1 MYFGD
6 FVEMVKYD
14 DFIEK
19 VNEAGFWNQFTNY
32 IDQGI
37 FIYGTKIGQAYSGD
51 NETDTEIWKNRVA
64 QEKKLA
70 YGHFFNG
77 KPGGYIAPHF
87 YSIFIDAFRPR
98 VTMEERYKSGK
109 LSKYEREIW
118 DLLNQKGKPLSFSD
132 FRNNMGI
139 VSKDKIEYRKLESA
153 LKQLQ
158 MTFDITICGIING
171 QYENGEP
178 FSFTG
183 YDKVDN
189 WIPKEWMEMNPRM
202 EHKEAL
208 EIIYNQAEKIT
219 NMGEYKKPFAKSL
232 KLYNWYL

>member
-1 MYFGD
+1 ML
-6 FVEMVKYD
+6 KYN

-19 VNEAGFWNQFTNY
+19 VNKAGFWNQYTNY
-32 IDQGI
+32 IDQNI
-37 FIYGTKIGQAYSGD
+37 FVYGTENGQAYSGD
-51 NETDTEIWKNRVA
+51 YETDTEIWKKRVA

-77 KPGGYIAPHF
+77 KPGGYIAPCF

-98 VTMEERYKSGK
+98 ITMEERFKSGK
-109 LSKYEREIW
+109 LSKYERDIW
-118 DLLNQKGKPLSFSD
+118 NLLNQEGKPLSLSD
-132 FRNNMGI
+132 FRKSMGI
-139 VSKDKIEYRKLESA
+139 LSKDKVMYRKLESA

-158 MTFDITICGIING
+158 MTFDITVCGIIEG
-171 QYENGEP
+171 LYDNGES

-189 WIPKEWMEMNPRM
+189 WVPKEWMEMNPRL

-208 EIIYNQAEKIT
+208 EIIYNQAEKYSNI
-219 NMGEYKKPFAKSL
+219 GENKKAFTKSL
-232 KLYNWYL
+232 KLYNLYC